1 MKSPFLRLEI
11 LYQGTNL
18 QISGTVRSAKQVFD
32 FWQSIKDSFRYYD
45 KNVLITM
52 SMNERSQGQKGIR
65 HAMSHGGRNQTPVL
79 LFFFA
84 ATMGGTFIEVYN
96 YYEQFGYFHYW
107 FK

>member
-1 MKSPFLRLEI
+1 
-11 LYQGTNL
+11 
-18 QISGTVRSAKQVFD
+18 
-32 FWQSIKDSFRYYD
+32 
-45 KNVLITM
+45 
-52 SMNERSQGQKGIR
+52 MNERSQGQKGIR